1 MTNTS
6 NVNKLSPLGDYIK
19 IFGGVAPSKIQ
30 LSESGK
36 FPYVKVED
44 LNNCP
49 KYQRTSRSFTND
61 TKGRAPKGSIIF
73 PKRGAAIMNNKI
85 RIADVDVVLDTN
97 LMAILPNE
105 KLNIE
110 YLFYTISHEGLYK
123 IADTSTIP
131 QLNNKHIN
139 PYQIYIP
146 NLKNQDAVVAI
157 LKTWDDSLHKL
168 DLLIEKKQQRIKAL
182 SDKLILRKSV
192 GGSWGEVVLREFIE
206 ERSEKSEYTNQY
218 PALTSSR
225 RGVFLQED
233 YFNRQ
238 VTSKDNS
245 GYKIVRRGDF
255 TFRSMSDD
263 GVFVFNQQNIVEV
276 GIVSPAYS
284 VFEARE
290 NADPR
295 FLYYLLNSSAFKRSL
310 AGSIQGGTRVSLKMK
325 ALREARVEVPSLA
338 AQREIGKILDCAELD
353 IAKTIELKEKIAAQR
368 SGLMQKLL
376 TGEWRVGNVDKDEA
390 AA

>member
-1 MTNTS
+1 MTKTGK
-6 NVNKLSPLGDYIK
+6 VNKLSPLGDYIK

-30 LSESGK
+30 LSESGR

-44 LNNCP
+44 LNNCQ
-49 KYQRTSRSFTND
+49 KYQTTSRSFTND
-61 TKGRAPKGSIIF
+61 TKGRAPAGSIVF

-85 RIADVDVVLDTN
+85 RIAEVDVVLDTN
-97 LMAILPNE
+97 LMAILPDE
-105 KLNIE
+105 RLNRE

-139 PYQIYIP
+139 PYKIYIP
-146 NLKNQDAVVAI
+146 DLKAQITVVEI
-157 LKTWDDSLHKL
+157 LKIWDDCLRHL
-168 DLLIEKKQQRIKAL
+168 NLLIEKKQRRNQIL
-182 SDKLILRKSV
+182 LDELILRKSV
-192 GGSWGEVVLREFIE
+192 GGSWEEVVLGGLIE

-225 RGVFLQED
+225 RGIVLQED

-245 GYKIVRRGDF
+245 GYKIVKWGEF

-263 GVFVFNQQNIVEV
+263 GVFVFNQQNTVEA

-290 NADPR
+290 NADSR

-325 ALREARVEVPSLA
+325 ALQEAKVEVPSLPV
-338 AQREIGKILDCAELD
+338 QREIGKILDCAELD
-353 IAKTIELKEKIAAQR
+353 ISKTIEMKEKITAQR

-376 TGEWRVGNVDKDEA
+376 TGEWRAEACNEDEA